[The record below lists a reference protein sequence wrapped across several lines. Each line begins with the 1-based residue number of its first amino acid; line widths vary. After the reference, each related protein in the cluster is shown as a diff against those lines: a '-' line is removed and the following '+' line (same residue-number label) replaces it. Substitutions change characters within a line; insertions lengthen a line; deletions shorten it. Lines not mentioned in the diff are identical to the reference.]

1 MIYATGIQYTC
12 IYSTYCIHLFVNGC
26 SGFPAADG
34 GGGAEAA
41 RGVGEEGGDH
51 PDPHLLSGRAHH
63 QSREHGEHLLCRL
76 TAHRSVTMATD
87 IIHFTCWYMYY
98 VHVCLCV
105 CDYII

>member
-1 MIYATGIQYTC
+1 MSYATGRQYTC
-12 IYSTYCIHLFVNGC
+12 IYSTYCIHLFANGC

-41 RGVGEEGGDH
+41 RGAGEEGGDH

-76 TAHRSVTMATD
+76 TAHRSVTMATVTSYTL
-87 IIHFTCWYMYY
+87 HVGTCIMY
-98 VHVCLCV
+98 VFM
-105 CDYII
+105 CDC